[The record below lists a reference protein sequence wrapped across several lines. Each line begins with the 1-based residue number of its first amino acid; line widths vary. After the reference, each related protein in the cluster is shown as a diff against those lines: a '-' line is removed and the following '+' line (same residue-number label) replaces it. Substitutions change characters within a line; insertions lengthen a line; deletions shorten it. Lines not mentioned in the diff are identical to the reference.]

1 MDYFEWLEN
10 FEKKLTPRLKRTY
23 TVISGGQNVSTEKVC
38 CHLTSDFQC
47 RRSLKNYGDMAIP
60 HSDLD

>member
-23 TVISGGQNVSTEKVC
+23 TVISGGQVSTEKVC

-47 RRSLKNYGDMAIP
+47 RRSLKNYGDMASFP
-60 HSDLD
+60 ADHD

>member
-10 FEKKLTPRLKRTY
+10 FEKKLTPRLKRNY
-23 TVISGGQNVSTEKVC
+23 TVISGGRVSTDNS
-38 CHLTSDFQC
+38 CHLTSSESNC
-47 RRSLKNYGDMAIP
+47 RRALKKYGDMATP